1 MLKENEYVE
10 FLTAGYDLS
19 NNGYDISSECLRT
32 KVVPCYLPFG
42 NSREGKM
49 QNPRYIVIHETSIGT
64 EKAPEYKNM
73 EYYKNRLFNDPEN
86 VVAFHYL
93 CSDREI
99 LQFVPDF
106 EVVYHSGTKLNYR
119 SIGIERLV
127 NEKINFPDAL
137 HNQAKLT
144 ATLMYKWGIP
154 LQRVITH
161 KNARIAVETQPKECP
176 ARMLDFQYGG
186 EDAFRNEVINCI
198 RKKDFFYE
206 VLNVSLSIVDET
218 TSKKR

>member
-1 MLKENEYVE
+1 MLKEKEYLD
-10 FLTAGYDLS
+10 FLTAGYELS
-19 NNGYDISSECLRT
+19 SSGYDVSSECLKT
-32 KVVPCYLPFG
+32 QVVPCYLPFG
-42 NSREGKM
+42 NSREGKF
-49 QNPRYIVIHETSIGT
+49 QHPRYIVIHETSIGI

-73 EYYKNRLFNDPEN
+73 EYYKNKLFNNPEN
-86 VVAFHYL
+86 EVAFHYL
-93 CSDREI
+93 CSDKEI

-137 HNQAKLT
+137 YNQAKLT

-154 LQRVITH
+154 VQRVITH
-161 KNARIAVETQPKECP
+161 KNVRIATLVEPKECP

-186 EDAFRNEVINCI
+186 EELFKKEVINCI

-218 TSKKR
+218 VNKKR

>member
-1 MLKENEYVE
+1 MLNEKDFIE
-10 FLTAGYDLS
+10 FLTAGYKLS
-19 NNGYDISSECLRT
+19 DFGYEISEECLNTR
-32 KVVPCYLPFG
+32 VVPCILPIG
-42 NSREGKM
+42 KSREQKF

-73 EYYKNRLFNDPEN
+73 EYYKNRLFNDPNNE
-86 VVAFHYL
+86 VAFHYL
-93 CSDREI
+93 CSDKEI

-106 EVVYHSGTKLNYR
+106 EVAYHAGSKLNYR

-127 NEKINFPDAL
+127 NERINFPDAL
-137 HNQAKLT
+137 HNQAKLV

-161 KNARIAVETQPKECP
+161 KNARIAVEAPPKECP

-186 EDAFRNEVINCI
+186 EKTFYNEVINCI

-206 VLNVSLSIVDET
+206 VLNVSLSIVDDIP
-218 TSKKR
+218 KKSR